1 MALRICEDHK
11 ESLPDKELAWLPRDT
26 VKAQEYLSAMNFALT
41 FARENRARMMEVFSA
56 IARRYVNGKVEQTI
70 DIHHNYCAVE
80 KHFGREVL
88 VHRKGATSAMKGQTC
103 IIPGSMGTP
112 SYIVRGLG
120 NPESF
125 MSCSHG
131 AGRCMG
137 RNQAC
142 RTLSVEECNK
152 AMNGIVHGQW
162 SRDRKGHL
170 DLSEAPQAYK
180 NIDEVMAAQSDLV
193 EVLVKLRP
201 LGVVKG

>member
-1 MALRICEDHK
+1 MSRSIVQDFATLEDAK
-11 ESLPDKELAWLPRDT
+11 IIQDDEKYLV
-26 VKAQEYLSAMNFALT
+26 VKAVIASEIVQRYT
-41 FARENRARMMEVFSA
+41 GCRM
-56 IARRYVNGKVEQTI
+56 EQTI

-80 KHFGREVL
+80 NHFGREVL
-88 VHRKGATSAMKGQTC
+88 VHRKGATSAMKGQTG
-103 IIPGSMGTP
+103 IIPGSMGSA
-112 SYIVRGLG
+112 SYIVRGRG

-125 MSCSHG
+125 MSSSHG

-142 RTLSVEECNK
+142 RSLSVEECNK
-152 AMNGIVHGQW
+152 AMAGIVHGQW

-180 NIDEVMAAQSDLV
+180 DIDEVMAAQSDLV
-193 EVLVKLRP
+193 EVLVKLQP